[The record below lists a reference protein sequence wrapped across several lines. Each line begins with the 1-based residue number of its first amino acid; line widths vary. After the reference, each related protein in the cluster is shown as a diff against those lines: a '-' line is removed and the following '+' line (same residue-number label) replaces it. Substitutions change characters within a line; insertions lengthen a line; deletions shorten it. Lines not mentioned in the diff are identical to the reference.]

1 MKSRFRLYVLG
12 SCAASVSL
20 AQNLYVPLLPQL
32 QGDLQTSFYLV
43 NMTVSLFTIALA
55 VMQIVLGPLIDGKG
69 RRAVLLPG
77 MVLYAFAS
85 VACAFSSTV
94 YTLLSFRVLQG
105 IGAAAV
111 PLVAAT
117 MIGDQL
123 EGKQRASGMATYQ
136 MILGI
141 APAVGPLIG
150 GVIGVYFGYQGA
162 FGFLSI
168 TAFVMLLV
176 AAFTLPETKPAS
188 AKAGA
193 FRLGPYLKVMTSK
206 TGTAVLLLG
215 FMLYYMFY
223 DFIVF
228 LPEILTV
235 TYKLDA
241 KQIGAVFLMLMS
253 ASFIGSKISGNVQ
266 GRMGTVKSLIFTCSL
281 ALISLVVFIL
291 LAKLHLA
298 LLLISLAIIGFTA
311 GLTMPVPPTLLAG
324 EFIQERAT
332 AIGVYNFVRYLG
344 MAAAPIAGSLLYPR
358 GGIIMLFGS
367 TAILIGI
374 AVLFA
379 KQRLAPLA
387 NKQSSTTTV

>member
-12 SCAASVSL
+12 ACAASVSL

-32 QGDLQTSFYLV
+32 QGDLQTSFYWV

-85 VACAFSSTV
+85 VACAFSGSV
-94 YTLLSFRVLQG
+94 YMLLAFRVLQG

-117 MIGDQL
+117 MIGDLL
-123 EGKQRASGMATYQ
+123 EGNERASGMATYQ

-150 GVIGVYFGYQGA
+150 GVIGIYFGYQGA

-176 AAFTLPETKPAS
+176 AAFTLPETKPAA
-188 AKAGA
+188 AKTSA
-193 FRLGPYLKVMTSK
+193 FRLEPYLRVMRSK

-223 DFIVF
+223 NFIVF
-228 LPEILTV
+228 LPEILTDA
-235 TYKLDA
+235 YQLDA
-241 KQIGAVFLMLMS
+241 KQIGAVFFMLMS
-253 ASFIGSKISGNVQ
+253 ACFIGSKISGNVQ
-266 GRMGTVKSLIFTCSL
+266 KRMGTVKSLMFTCSL
-281 ALISLVVFIL
+281 ALISLVTFIL
-291 LAKLHLA
+291 LAKLRLV
-298 LLLISLAIIGFTA
+298 LLLISLVLIGFTA
-311 GLTMPVPPTLLAG
+311 GLTMSVPPTLLAG

-358 GGIIMLFGS
+358 GGIIMMFS
-367 TAILIGI
+367 TTAVLLGA

-379 KQRLAPLA
+379 KQRLAPRA
-387 NKQSSTTTV
+387 MKQSSTTTV